1 MATSDHD
8 TSAKPQIS
16 EEDRPFKHYSLKHT
30 IVAWISRSLFDRFTY
45 TVRHGLNHGMKRK
58 GGLGWV
64 RLPASEAVETLEER
78 FWRSLDLKGLVV
90 YDVGAFQGTLTMF
103 FASRCAHVVSYEPN
117 SINHTRLLEN
127 LRLNALNNV
136 TVRKLGVG
144 ASSGSGNLVFMP
156 LMAGG
161 GSLERKTVDQLK
173 KSSAAVE
180 SERIQITTID
190 QDITDAGLPRPD
202 FLKIDIEGLELEALK
217 GGAKTLA
224 AYRPAL
230 FLEMHGETLREKKRK
245 VTEIVD
251 WLAKAGYADVLHV
264 ETDTPITLAN
274 ATVAIEGHLYC
285 PRARSAGH

>member
-1 MATSDHD
+1 
-8 TSAKPQIS
+8 
-16 EEDRPFKHYSLKHT
+16 
-30 IVAWISRSLFDRFTY
+30 
-45 TVRHGLNHGMKRK
+45 MKRK

-64 RLPASEAVETLEER
+64 PLASGAVETLEER

-90 YDVGAFQGTLTMF
+90 YDVGAFQGSLTMF

-144 ASSGSGNLVFMP
+144 ASSGSGDLVFMP
-156 LMAGG
+156 LMTGG
-161 GSLERKTVDQLK
+161 GSLEPKTVDQLK
-173 KSSAAVE
+173 KSGAEVE

-190 QDITDAGLPRPD
+190 QDITEVGLPRPD

-217 GGAKTLA
+217 GAAKTLA
-224 AYRPAL
+224 ACRPSL
-230 FLEMHGETLREKKRK
+230 FLEMHGETLREKRRK

-251 WLAKAGYADVLHV
+251 WLAKVGYADVLHV
-264 ETDTPITLAN
+264 ETGTPITIAN

-285 PRARSAGH
+285 PSASSSGH

>member
-1 MATSDHD
+1 
-8 TSAKPQIS
+8 
-16 EEDRPFKHYSLKHT
+16 
-30 IVAWISRSLFDRFTY
+30 
-45 TVRHGLNHGMKRK
+45 MKRK

-64 RLPASEAVETLEER
+64 RLPASRAVETLEER

-90 YDVGAFQGTLTMF
+90 YDVGAFKGTLTMF

-117 SINHTRLLEN
+117 SINYTRLLEN

-144 ASSGSGNLVFMP
+144 ASSGSGDLVFMP
-156 LMAGG
+156 LMTGG

-173 KSSAAVE
+173 KSGAAVE

-202 FLKIDIEGLELEALK
+202 FIKIDIEGSELEALK
-217 GGAKTLA
+217 GAAETLA
-224 AYRPAL
+224 AYGPTL

-251 WLAKAGYADVLHV
+251 WLAKAGYADVRHI
-264 ETDTPITLAN
+264 ETGTPITLAN

-285 PRARSAGH
+285 PRASRSGR